1 MNGDYLSLPYS
12 IQVADNWKHIIPW
25 HISVDRGFRTADGKL
40 MVGVGASRTQEDF
53 TRLEDQLVESFSQNT
68 TVVPKIRN
76 STSFE
81 IGGLIWKD
89 ITLDVG
95 QTTITQV
102 RYRVHSSHRGT
113 IALISFLKKTTPD
126 EDARIERL
134 IDRFFNSF
142 ELGDSG
148 FRDR

>member
-1 MNGDYLSLPYS
+1 
-12 IQVADNWKHIIPW
+12 
-25 HISVDRGFRTADGKL
+25 